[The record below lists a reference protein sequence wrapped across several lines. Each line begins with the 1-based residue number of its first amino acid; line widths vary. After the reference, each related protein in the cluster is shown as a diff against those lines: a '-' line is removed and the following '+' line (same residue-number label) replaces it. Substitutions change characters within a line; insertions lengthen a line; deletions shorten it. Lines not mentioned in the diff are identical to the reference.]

1 MKADLHL
8 HTTASDGRLSPQ
20 ELVARAA
27 GQGMEVIAVTDHDS
41 VDGVAPALEAARS
54 FPSLKVIPGVEIG
67 TDVPDG
73 EIHVL
78 GYLIN
83 YVDAAL
89 VAKLADLRD
98 SRKTRAKKM
107 IAKLA
112 NLGVHIEWQ
121 RVEEIAGSGSVGR
134 PHVAQAIMEKGY
146 VQSLKEAFARYI
158 GRDGPAYAEREKM
171 TPQQVVELVVRVGG
185 LPVLAHPADID
196 DLEEV
201 IPRLQRVGLV
211 GIEVYYNAYGAA
223 TVQHLAS
230 LARKHRLI
238 ATGGSDFHGLEHITE
253 TPMGGVDIPP
263 ECIERLLAFGRRQTP
278 TSSP

>member
-1 MKADLHL
+1 MKADLHV
-8 HTTASDGRLSPQ
+8 HTTASDGRFSPA
-20 ELVARAA
+20 ELVAKAA
-27 GQGMEVIAVTDHDS
+27 GQGMEVMAITDHDS
-41 VDGVAPALEAARS
+41 VEGVAPALEAVRA

-73 EIHVL
+73 EVHVL
-78 GYLIN
+78 GYFIN
-83 YVDAAL
+83 YLDDAL
-89 VAKLADLRD
+89 VDKLADLRD
-98 SRKTRAKKM
+98 SRRTRAKKM
-107 IAKLA
+107 IAKLGH
-112 NLGVHIEWQ
+112 LGVHIEWE

-158 GRDGPAYAEREKM
+158 GRNGPAYAEREKM

-185 LPVLAHPADID
+185 LPVLAHPADIE

-201 IPRLQRVGLV
+201 IPRLQRAGLA
-211 GIEVYYNAYGAA
+211 GMEVYYNAYASV
-223 TVQHLAS
+223 TIQHLAS
-230 LARKHRLI
+230 LARKHHLI
-238 ATGGSDFHGLEHITE
+238 ATGGSDFHGLEHLTE

-278 TSSP
+278 SSFR

>member
-1 MKADLHL
+1 MKADLHV
-8 HTTASDGRLSPQ
+8 HTTASDGRFSPA
-20 ELVARAA
+20 ELVAKAA
-27 GQGMEVIAVTDHDS
+27 GQGMEVMAITDHDS
-41 VDGVAPALEAARS
+41 VEGVAPALEAVRA

-73 EIHVL
+73 EVHVL
-78 GYLIN
+78 GYFIN
-83 YVDAAL
+83 YLDDAL
-89 VAKLADLRD
+89 VDKLADLRD

-107 IAKLA
+107 IAKLGH
-112 NLGVHIEWQ
+112 LGVHIEWE

-185 LPVLAHPADID
+185 LPVLAHPADIE

-201 IPRLQRVGLV
+201 IPRLQRAGLA
-211 GIEVYYNAYGAA
+211 GMEVYYNAYASV
-223 TVQHLAS
+223 TIQHLAS
-230 LARKHRLI
+230 LARKHHLI
-238 ATGGSDFHGLEHITE
+238 ATGGSDFHGLEHLTE

-278 TSSP
+278 SSFR

>member
-1 MKADLHL
+1 MKADLHV
-8 HTTASDGRLSPQ
+8 HTTASDGRFSPA
-20 ELVARAA
+20 ELVAKAA
-27 GQGMEVIAVTDHDS
+27 GQGMEVMAITDHDS
-41 VDGVAPALEAARS
+41 VEGVAPALEAVRA

-73 EIHVL
+73 EVHVL
-78 GYLIN
+78 GYFIN
-83 YVDAAL
+83 YLDDAL
-89 VAKLADLRD
+89 VDKLADLRD

-107 IAKLA
+107 IAKLGH
-112 NLGVHIEWQ
+112 LGVHIEWE

-185 LPVLAHPADID
+185 LPVLAHPADIE

-201 IPRLQRVGLV
+201 IPRLQRAGLA
-211 GIEVYYNAYGAA
+211 GMEVYYNAYASV
-223 TVQHLAS
+223 TIQHLAS
-230 LARKHRLI
+230 LARKHHLI
-238 ATGGSDFHGLEHITE
+238 ATGGSDFHGLEHLTE

-278 TSSP
+278 SSSR

>member
-8 HTTASDGRLSPQ
+8 HTTASDGRYSP
-20 ELVARAA
+20 EDLVGKAA
-27 GQGMEVIAVTDHDS
+27 GTGLEVVAITDHDS
-41 VDGVAPALEAARS
+41 VDGVAPALKAAQS

-73 EIHVL
+73 EVHVL
-78 GYLIN
+78 GYFIN
-83 YVDAAL
+83 YVDAGL

-98 SRKTRAKKM
+98 SRKTRARKM

-112 NLGVHIEWQ
+112 NLGVSIEWE
-121 RVEEIAGSGSVGR
+121 RVQEIAGSGSVGR

-146 VQSLKEAFARYI
+146 VQSIKEAFIKYI

-171 TPQQVVELVVRVGG
+171 TPQQVVELVVSVGG
-185 LPVLAHPADID
+185 LAVLAHPADIED
-196 DLEEV
+196 IEEV
-201 IPRLQRVGLV
+201 IPRLQRVGLA
-211 GIEVYYNAYGAA
+211 GIEVYYNAYGNS

-230 LARKHRLI
+230 LARNHRLI

-253 TPMGGVDIPP
+253 TPMGGVDIPQ
-263 ECIERLLAFGRRQTP
+263 ECIDRLLAFGKRQAP
-278 TSSP
+278 TRSL

>member
-8 HTTASDGRLSPQ
+8 HTTASDGRYSPQ
-20 ELVARAA
+20 ELVVKAA
-27 GQGMEVIAVTDHDS
+27 GLGMEVMAITDHDS
-41 VDGVAPALEAARS
+41 VDGVAPALEAARP
-54 FPSLKVIPGVEIG
+54 FPSLKVVPGVEIG

-73 EIHVL
+73 EVHVL
-78 GYLIN
+78 GYFIN

-98 SRKTRAKKM
+98 SRKSRAKKM

-112 NLGVHIEWQ
+112 NLGVHIEWE
-121 RVEEIAGSGSVGR
+121 RVQEIAGSGSVGR

-158 GRDGPAYAEREKM
+158 GRDGPAYAERDKM

-201 IPRLQRVGLV
+201 LPRLQRVGLA
-211 GIEVYYNAYGAA
+211 GIEAYYSAYGAT

-253 TPMGGVDIPP
+253 TPMGGLDIPP

-278 TSSP
+278 SSSP

>member
-78 GYLIN
+78 GYFIN

-98 SRKTRAKKM
+98 SRKTRAKRM

>member
-8 HTTASDGRLSPQ
+8 HTTASDGRYSP
-20 ELVARAA
+20 EDLVGKAA
-27 GQGMEVIAVTDHDS
+27 GTGLEVVAITDHDS
-41 VDGVAPALEAARS
+41 VDGVAPALKAAQS

-73 EIHVL
+73 EVHVL
-78 GYLIN
+78 GYFIN
-83 YVDAAL
+83 YVDAGL

-98 SRKTRAKKM
+98 SRKTRARKM

-112 NLGVHIEWQ
+112 NLGVSIEWE
-121 RVEEIAGSGSVGR
+121 RVQEIAGSGSVGR

-146 VQSLKEAFARYI
+146 VQSIKEAFIKYI

-171 TPQQVVELVVRVGG
+171 TPQQVVELVVSVGG
-185 LPVLAHPADID
+185 LAVLAHPADIE

-201 IPRLQRVGLV
+201 IPRLQRVGLA
-211 GIEVYYNAYGAA
+211 GIEVYYNAYGNS

-253 TPMGGVDIPP
+253 TPMGGVDIPQ
-263 ECIERLLAFGRRQTP
+263 ECIDRLLAFGIRQAP
-278 TSSP
+278 TRSL

>member
-98 SRKTRAKKM
+98 SRKTRAKRM

>member
-1 MKADLHL
+1 MKADLHV
-8 HTTASDGRLSPQ
+8 HTTASDGRFSPA
-20 ELVARAA
+20 ELVAKAA
-27 GQGMEVIAVTDHDS
+27 GQGMEVMAITDHDS
-41 VDGVAPALEAARS
+41 VEGVAPALEAVRA

-73 EIHVL
+73 EVHVL
-78 GYLIN
+78 GYFIN
-83 YVDAAL
+83 YLDDAL
-89 VAKLADLRD
+89 VDKLADLRD
-98 SRKTRAKKM
+98 SRRTRAKKM
-107 IAKLA
+107 IAKLGH
-112 NLGVHIEWQ
+112 LGVHIEWE

-185 LPVLAHPADID
+185 LPVLAHPADIE

-201 IPRLQRVGLV
+201 IPRLQRAGLA
-211 GIEVYYNAYGAA
+211 GMEVYYNAYASV
-223 TVQHLAS
+223 TIQHLAS
-230 LARKHRLI
+230 LARKHHLI
-238 ATGGSDFHGLEHITE
+238 ATGGSDFHGLEHLTE

-278 TSSP
+278 SSSR